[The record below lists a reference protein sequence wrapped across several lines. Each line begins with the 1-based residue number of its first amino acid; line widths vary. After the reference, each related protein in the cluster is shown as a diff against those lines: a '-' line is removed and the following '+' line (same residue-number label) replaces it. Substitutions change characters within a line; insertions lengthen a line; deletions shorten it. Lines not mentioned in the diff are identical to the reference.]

1 MFALILAAATL
12 SAPSPS
18 AAPMSFEGALS
29 AHAEDVWRP
38 YDVNPRFEVLGHFD
52 NLGTFRYHFQRDA
65 GSVVVQKSQH
75 AAATNYGLSLSAAA
89 VPAQGTVSGTDV
101 EATRALA
108 LATLPAQGQRR
119 CDRDDGRCD
128 RDPDTKPAVTP
139 ARFFGIHHDPTIA
152 FVVVAVVVLVS
163 LAVLGLVCTV
173 AVLLVIGFIKLI
185 GRALSW
191 SNTSSSVSAD

>member
-1 MFALILAAATL
+1 MFPALLLAAATL

-18 AAPMSFEGALS
+18 AAPMSFEGAPS

-75 AAATNYGLSLSAAA
+75 AAATNYGLSLSAAR

-119 CDRDDGRCD
+119 CDRDDGQCD
-128 RDPDTKPAVTP
+128 RDAKPAVTP
-139 ARFFGIHHDPTIA
+139 AKVFGIHPDPTIA
-152 FVVVAVVVLVS
+152 FVVVVLVVLVG
-163 LAVLGLVCTV
+163 LAVLGVVCTV
-173 AVLLVIGFIKLI
+173 AVLLLIGFIKLI